1 MNACD
6 CSGKGRMSFEKTK
19 DSLPVDA
26 SSFLCGSIFLM
37 REEQTFIPSPSN
49 LRRQV
54 CQSLVLFKERLIW
67 VFCATNRQIPR
78 ENDLLFSKEP

>member
-1 MNACD
+1 
-6 CSGKGRMSFEKTK
+6 MSFKKAKEY
-19 DSLPVDA
+19 LPEDA

-49 LRRQV
+49 LRRLV
-54 CQSLVLFKERLIW
+54 CQSLILFKERLIPQFLW

-78 ENDLLFSKEP
+78 ENGLLFSREP